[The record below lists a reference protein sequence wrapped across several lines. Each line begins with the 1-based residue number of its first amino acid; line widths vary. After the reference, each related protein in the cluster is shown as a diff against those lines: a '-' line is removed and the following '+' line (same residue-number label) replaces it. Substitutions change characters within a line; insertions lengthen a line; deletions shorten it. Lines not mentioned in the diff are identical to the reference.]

1 MQLSIIL
8 KGSKK
13 LLPHPSTIRNLQLE
27 QPRASPSNVLIHCQ
41 AQAKLHLDLQ
51 AGVQPALQGR
61 YTSPGWHNPPAR
73 TCCTATNS
81 LENIQLGPDEPSS
94 SREEGRK
101 RQWQG
106 WGWQH
111 KQCFRSNPSEFNLP
125 SFLLSSM
132 SANKPI
138 LMICQSS
145 PSTRWGFPSL
155 KSSAPILT
163 TWQPMAD
170 AEFKAR
176 FRFSCKQQS
185 PVRHSPGR
193 CCFPFHPAPAEWRF
207 PPCPCSNSSSS
218 EETLWGNTAGHSPA
232 EILRELWWQQA
243 ESIRTELG
251 TRV

>member
-1 MQLSIIL
+1 MSTGRDLQHQPLTTKDKTRAAAVTVARRILEPNNYHRATAPLFNFFFFFEKDMQLSIIL

-101 RQWQG
+101 RQWQD
-106 WGWQH
+106 WG
-111 KQCFRSNPSEFNLP
+111 
-125 SFLLSSM
+125 
-132 SANKPI
+132 
-138 LMICQSS
+138 
-145 PSTRWGFPSL
+145 
-155 KSSAPILT
+155 
-163 TWQPMAD
+163 
-170 AEFKAR
+170 
-176 FRFSCKQQS
+176 
-185 PVRHSPGR
+185 
-193 CCFPFHPAPAEWRF
+193 
-207 PPCPCSNSSSS
+207 
-218 EETLWGNTAGHSPA
+218 
-232 EILRELWWQQA
+232 
-243 ESIRTELG
+243 
-251 TRV
+251 